1 MGLFSSI
8 GGIVNDIT
16 GVSSSASQS
25 NKYAVQNAYL
35 NHKFQKEFAQ
45 NGHQWEAD
53 DLEKAGLNRALTAT
67 GGSGASASGGGSF
80 GGSTGGSA
88 GNPLDLLNGIIGM
101 RNQTS
106 ATKSQ
111 NDLNAASAI
120 KIIAETKNIPF
131 KNKIE
136 MMNAISNEV
145 NANAN
150 ATNAETNKN
159 TAKGGVAAK
168 ILGNDYNIEKG
179 IKGWINAYNK
189 LTN

>member
-8 GGIVNDIT
+8 GGIINDIT
-16 GVSSSASQS
+16 GVSNSASQS
-25 NKYAVQNAYL
+25 NKYSVQNAYL
-35 NHKFQKEFAQ
+35 NNKFQKEFAQ

-80 GGSTGGSA
+80 GGSTGSSA

-111 NDLNAASAI
+111 NALNAANATL
-120 KIIAETKNIPF
+120 ALAQAKNIPEQLRL
-131 KNKIE
+131 KGIE
-136 MMNAISNEV
+136 LQIKEME
-145 NANAN
+145 ANAN
-150 ATNAETNKN
+150 TTRAYGSKEGIIGNILKKGAKS
-159 TAKGGVAAK
+159 TAKDITEWFSK
-168 ILGNDYNIEKG
+168 
-179 IKGWINAYNK
+179 
-189 LTN
+189 